1 MPHAEKGHLLL
12 SQRAGWRAASLER
25 LILAGEGEELRLRTV
40 PGRGRPLTDDEG
52 TFGGLSLP
60 TGLAVDARDRVYVLD
75 SQAHVVK
82 RFDPCT
88 EEFAVLPCI
97 GGKGSEPRQVRDPH
111 GLAISGRGDL
121 YVADTGNRRV
131 QIFALK
137 GLPLRAIWGPLRVCR
152 QGDEI
157 CVLPAAVAWPV
168 PKPPVRCG
176 PEMSS
181 PPACEAGPVF
191 PTHTWEPWDIV
202 LGADHR
208 AYVSDRANGLIHL
221 FDFCGRWQ
229 TAYSEEKPGVPLV
242 KPTHLALDNKGRL
255 YVVQEDRDYV
265 VVLDAKGKFLEQVR
279 APEEIEGR
287 FRLLNIAVDEDGNL
301 CLSECFGQR
310 VHFYC
315 RERDGSYTYTG
326 PCRDFEGL
334 GTALAFDRA
343 GNPLLG
349 DARSGQVCRLE
360 AQAALESDGYYYSEP
375 LDSRIYRCPW
385 HRILIRASI
394 KAGTY
399 LRVDTFTSEAPK
411 TPAEIQSLPEARWAT
426 GQLHTRPGD
435 EDWDC
440 LIQSPPGRYL
450 WLRLAFFGNGALTPV
465 VQQVKVYY
473 PRASSLQYL
482 PAVYQQ
488 DPESANFLDQFL
500 SIFDTIREGIADQIG
515 DIARYFDPAATPTD
529 EGGSNG
535 QDFLSWLASWL
546 GLTLERHWPEEK
558 RRQLLA
564 KAHRLYALRGTA
576 EGLRMHV
583 ELYTGVE
590 PRILEHFRL
599 RRWTFLDEARL
610 GDDSALWGREV
621 VNRLQLGQ
629 AQLDAS
635 QLIDSQDPLGDPF
648 YHYAHQF
655 TIFIPLNTLDETQ
668 EQTLERIVELAKP
681 AHTQGNIQLA
691 RPRFRVGVQ
700 AFVGVDTVIG
710 RYPGQVIEGEGELGY
725 DTVIGPAP
733 DSAGPP
739 TMQIGRQTR
748 IGFSTWID

>member
-25 LILAGEGEELRLRTV
+25 LILAGEGEELRLRTL
-40 PGRGRPLTDDEG
+40 PGRGRPLTDAEG

-60 TGLAVDARDRVYVLD
+60 TGLALDARDRVYVLD

-88 EEFAVLPCI
+88 KEFAVLPYI
-97 GGKGSEPRQVRDPH
+97 GGKGSEPRQVREPQ

-131 QIFALK
+131 QVFALK
-137 GLPLRAIWGPLRVCR
+137 GLPLRAIWGPLRVCH
-152 QGDEI
+152 QGGEI
-157 CVLPAAVAWPV
+157 RVVPAAAAWPV

-176 PEMSS
+176 PEVSS
-181 PPACEAGPVF
+181 SPACEASPVF

-202 LGADHR
+202 LSADHR
-208 AYVSDRANGLIHL
+208 AYVSDYANGLIHR
-221 FDFCGRWQ
+221 FDPCGRWQ
-229 TAYSEEKPGVPLV
+229 TAYSEQAPGVSLE
-242 KPTHLALDNKGRL
+242 KPTHLALDKAGRL
-255 YVVQEDRDYV
+255 YVVQEDRDTV
-265 VVLDAKGKFLEQVR
+265 VVLDAEGKFLERVE

-287 FRLLNIAVDEDGNL
+287 FHPVAIAVDE
-301 CLSECFGQR
+301 
-310 VHFYC
+310 
-315 RERDGSYTYTG
+315 RE
-326 PCRDFEGL
+326 P
-334 GTALAFDRA
+334 LAT
-343 GNPLLG
+343 
-349 DARSGQVCRLE
+349 
-360 AQAALESDGYYYSEP
+360 QAALETEGRYYSEP

-385 HRILIRASI
+385 HRIVIRASI

-399 LRVDTFTSEAPK
+399 LRVDTFTSEASK

-426 GQLHTRPGD
+426 GQLHTQPGD

-465 VQQVKVYY
+465 VRQVKVYY

-482 PAVYQQ
+482 PAVYQEN
-488 DPESANFLDQFL
+488 PESANFLDQFL
-500 SIFDTIREGIADQIG
+500 SIFDTIQEGIADQIG
-515 DIARYFDPAATPTD
+515 GIARYFDPAATPTD

-546 GLTLERHWPEEK
+546 GLALERHWPEEK

-599 RRWTFLDEARL
+599 RRWAFLDETRL
-610 GDDSALWGREV
+610 GDDSALWGREP
-621 VNRLQLGQ
+621 
-629 AQLDAS
+629 
-635 QLIDSQDPLGDPF
+635 DPCSS
-648 YHYAHQF
+648 
-655 TIFIPLNTLDETQ
+655 
-668 EQTLERIVELAKP
+668 RR
-681 AHTQGNIQLA
+681 
-691 RPRFRVGVQ
+691 RPRCPEPRRRPRECPSEWPRC
-700 AFVGVDTVIG
+700 A
-710 RYPGQVIEGEGELGY
+710 RRPR
-725 DTVIGPAP
+725 AP
-733 DSAGPP
+733 CSTG
-739 TMQIGRQTR
+739 TR
-748 IGFSTWID
+748 RTRRSG